1 MSRCWALACAGI
13 SSLAH
18 AMPAGQRHPDP
29 PPPARTPTHACTFRY
44 DIAVIQFGTSIGSTV
59 GYMGLTTN
67 LQNGYLN
74 TAGYPGDKADGT
86 QWFTSRNELDIYPY
100 DKLMYT
106 KLVRP
111 PGCICDSS
119 PCPLWPQTPPPH
131 QLPPIHPPHLLPH
144 AQDIIPG
151 QSGSPTWELR
161 NSGKRYIKGVV
172 SHQSCASS
180 SVSGTYPG
188 QTCSSSLGYNGIV
201 QIEGTHFNNILD
213 WR

>member
-1 MSRCWALACAGI
+1 MQCR
-13 SSLAH
+13 
-18 AMPAGQRHPDP
+18 PASAILPDP
-29 PPPARTPTHACTFRY
+29 PAPARTPTHACTFRY

-111 PGCICDSS
+111 AAFVTPAPALCGLKRRLLINSRPFIPPSPATRAGHHPWPVGLAHLGAAQQRRALHQGSRVAPVVLQLLGLGHLPGPD
-119 PCPLWPQTPPPH
+119 
-131 QLPPIHPPHLLPH
+131 LLVV
-144 AQDIIPG
+144 
-151 QSGSPTWELR
+151 L
-161 NSGKRYIKGVV
+161 GV
-172 SHQSCASS
+172 
-180 SVSGTYPG
+180 
-188 QTCSSSLGYNGIV
+188 
-201 QIEGTHFNNILD
+201 
-213 WR
+213 